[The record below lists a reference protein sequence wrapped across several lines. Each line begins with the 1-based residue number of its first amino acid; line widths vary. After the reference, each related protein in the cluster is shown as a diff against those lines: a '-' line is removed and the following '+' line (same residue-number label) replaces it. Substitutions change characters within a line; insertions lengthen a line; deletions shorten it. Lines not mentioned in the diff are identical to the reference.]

1 MGDVRRRGGSA
12 QISLSAEEA
21 GVLLALTTQVAD
33 MLAEEAVTQPESTD
47 PLELLVEMAA
57 APVNAPED
65 PALQRLLPD
74 AYGEDPAAAGEF
86 RRLMDGELRRQKT
99 EALEDIRDALTGSE
113 GSSLTLRLPPQQVE
127 SWLQALN
134 DVRLVVGTR
143 LDVTEDLAET
153 WQQLARDD
161 PRVPLFVAYD
171 WLGWLQESLVSVL
184 D

>member
-12 QISLSAEEA
+12 QVSLTAEEA
-21 GVLLALTTQVAD
+21 GVLLALTTQVSE
-33 MLAEEAVTQPESTD
+33 MLVEDTATPAGSTD
-47 PLELLVEMAA
+47 PLEALVGTTA

-65 PALQRLLPD
+65 PALRRLLPD

-99 EALEDIRDALTGSE
+99 EALDDIREALTGSE
-113 GSSLTLRLPPQQVE
+113 GASVTLRLPPQQVE
-127 SWLQALN
+127 SWLQALT
-134 DVRLVVGTR
+134 DVRLVIGTR
-143 LDVTEDLAET
+143 LDVTEDFAET
-153 WQQLARDD
+153 WQQLAPDD

-171 WLGWLQESLVSVL
+171 WLGWLQESLVTVL